1 MSCKQFGIRPRRKS
15 ITQARQRR
23 RYSGEVMGAVE
34 RRCYA
39 GSTSTPSAMRYAR
52 SLIARMTSSEHFLFP
67 SNSSKNTPLLHLV
80 MNCVCGEPFLLTPGP
95 SQSGCCC
102 RRSRASNRFKVFCS
116 YVMYSTSKVRVSA
129 ARLQI
134 TLITNNQIHPI
145 TAASGMRKFANES
158 ILSSLE
164 FLVCGPSQPTVSQ
177 LEDLASV

>member
-1 MSCKQFGIRPRRKS
+1 
-15 ITQARQRR
+15 
-23 RYSGEVMGAVE
+23 MGAVE

-39 GSTSTPSAMRYAR
+39 QFPRIDINTFRYALR
-52 SLIARMTSSEHFLFP
+52 QESYRKDDVEEHFLFP

-116 YVMYSTSKVRVSA
+116 FVMYSTSKVRVSA

-134 TLITNNQIHPI
+134 TLITNNQLHPI